1 MKPVNFQTNYCF
13 SDLEDLY
20 KIVVIRLIQSNAFYF
35 HDSFVCFFFATG
47 PRGLGIK
54 KHGVQYEMCPILGQ
68 LFGRLD
74 MKKEIYMSNVIMG
87 MFASVRLLCGK
98 TLIYPQNDITLRDG

>member
-1 MKPVNFQTNYCF
+1 
-13 SDLEDLY
+13 
-20 KIVVIRLIQSNAFYF
+20 
-35 HDSFVCFFFATG
+35 
-47 PRGLGIK
+47 
-54 KHGVQYEMCPILGQ
+54 MCPILGQ